1 MITAIQ
7 EDVIK
12 RGITRLCHFTPSRSL
27 SHILAGGTGILPS
40 KLLKEEDRLLYNP
53 TDLQRLDGHAGH
65 ICCSIEYPNAWYL
78 DRAKRGEILFCDWVV
93 IFVDPNVL
101 ASQGT
106 LFCPRNAAAG
116 YGAYIAAGYDA
127 YERMF
132 AQRVPGAQGA
142 VRSRTS
148 QHLPCSPTDDQAEVL
163 VPNFI
168 PLENIMAIGVSSQEQ
183 AQMERLRLT
192 ILGIDVTNFKFVVSP
207 TLFNKYDLSASIRAG
222 HRPSETLWNP

>member
-1 MITAIQ
+1 MIAAIQ

-40 KLLKEEDRLLYNP
+40 RLLKDEDRLLYNP

-93 IFVDPNVL
+93 IFVDPAVL
-101 ASQGT
+101 ASQET

-132 AQRVPGAQGA
+132 AQRVSGAQGA
-142 VRSRTS
+142 VRSRTPL
-148 QHLPCSPTDDQAEVL
+148 HLPCSPTDDQAEVL
-163 VPNFI
+163 VPDSI
-168 PLENIMAIGVSSQEQ
+168 SLESIMAIGVSSQEQ
-183 AQMERLRLT
+183 AKMERVRLA
-192 ILGIDVTNFKFVVSP
+192 ILGIDVANFKFVVSP
-207 TLFNKYDLSASIRAG
+207 TLFDKYALSSSIRAG
-222 HRPSETLWNP
+222 RRPSETLWNP